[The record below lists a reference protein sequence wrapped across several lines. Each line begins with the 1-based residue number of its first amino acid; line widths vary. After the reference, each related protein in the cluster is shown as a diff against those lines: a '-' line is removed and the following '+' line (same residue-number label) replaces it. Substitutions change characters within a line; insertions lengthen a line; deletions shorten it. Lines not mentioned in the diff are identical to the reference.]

1 VITCTKENARVLQSY
16 ITLLESGRP
25 QLHIVVRLNMAISKA
40 TGRDE
45 QALKH
50 WSTIVSWIRFG
61 LKTCGSLSAQNVKD
75 KKDKSVAPDPAYDLA
90 SKAV

>member
-1 VITCTKENARVLQSY
+1 
-16 ITLLESGRP
+16 
-25 QLHIVVRLNMAISKA
+25 MAISKA

-61 LKTCGSLSAQNVKD
+61 LKTCGSLSAQEVKD
-75 KKDKSVAPDPAYDLA
+75 EKDKSVAPDAAYHDLA
-90 SKAV
+90 SQAVSESLPSGSVDKDDIVMKLEL

>member
-1 VITCTKENARVLQSY
+1 VITCTEENARVLQSY
-16 ITLLESGRP
+16 ITLPESGPP

-40 TGRDE
+40 IGLDE

-61 LKTCGSLSAQNVKD
+61 VKTCGSLSAQEVRD
-75 KKDKSVAPDPAYDLA
+75 EKDKSV
-90 SKAV
+90 VH

>member
-1 VITCTKENARVLQSY
+1 
-16 ITLLESGRP
+16 
-25 QLHIVVRLNMAISKA
+25 MAISKA

-61 LKTCGSLSAQNVKD
+61 LKTCGSLSAQEARD
-75 KKDKSVAPDPAYDLA
+75 EKSVAPDAAYYDLA
-90 SKAV
+90 SEALSERLLSGPIDKDDMLLSLSASFSLKL